1 MSCFYLFLASRN
13 GGSSRDYPI
22 GSPVYRTDPY
32 RTSSAIPIPSSYVPR
47 DQYTPSF
54 SSVREDNYR
63 TRDYGMDH
71 HQSISNNSSR
81 NSSNDY
87 YSYRDRL
94 NLKRSR
100 PNFNDNEFVPPK
112 RSMRR

>member
-47 DQYTPSF
+47 DQYTQSF
-54 SSVREDNYR
+54 SSIGQEI
-63 TRDYGMDH
+63 MEW
-71 HQSISNNSSR
+71 III
-81 NSSNDY
+81 
-87 YSYRDRL
+87 
-94 NLKRSR
+94 NLFRIIHL
-100 PNFNDNEFVPPK
+100 EIVV
-112 RSMRR
+112 MIITLIEIV